1 MKQVG
6 REGKETATG
15 RDTIDPPRRRAMAKE
30 TAALRRR
37 LYILGALERERERER
52 ELHATPASDGT
63 PWPPGSDYL
72 NVIL

>member
-37 LYILGALERERERER
+37 LYILGALEREREKKRET
-52 ELHATPASDGT
+52 ATRYTCIGRNSMATGE
-63 PWPPGSDYL
+63 
-72 NVIL
+72 